1 MSWTFIAMHQTFQHD
16 LFRLRLNA
24 ARACVSALQSCSN
37 PFSANI
43 TEPLKMSAQV
53 FIMSPVAQLVK
64 KLPVFHGS

>member
-1 MSWTFIAMHQTFQHD
+1 MHQTFQHD

-37 PFSANI
+37 PFSANVN
-43 TEPLKMSAQV
+43 EPLKMSAQV

-64 KLPVFHGS
+64 KFPAFYGS

>member
-1 MSWTFIAMHQTFQHD
+1 MHQTFQHD

-24 ARACVSALQSCSN
+24 ARACVSALQSCST

-64 KLPVFHGS
+64 KFPALHGS